1 MPVTLKDSIEIYSRM
16 LIKRYGSSAVRKAE
30 KHADELKHRGDIE
43 GFEVWIK
50 ISETISGYLNQQTN
64 LTNHLN
70 QKKSDSEI

>member
-1 MPVTLKDSIEIYSRM
+1 M

-50 ISETISGYLNQQTN
+50 ISGCVRKVL
-64 LTNHLN
+64 
-70 QKKSDSEI
+70 

>member
-16 LIKRYGSSAVRKAE
+16 LIKRYGSFAVRKAQ
-30 KHADELKHRGDIE
+30 KHADELKHSGDIE

-50 ISETISGYLNQQTN
+50 ISETISSYLNQQTD
-64 LTNHLN
+64 LKNHLN